1 MLFPGVQLYIQADS
15 LRSPLNSTLEPMEQL
30 LAALKDYAAI
40 VIACLAAAV
49 SIVNLFWSTRL
60 TEGRERRKV
69 VWERELNRFSE
80 LEDTAGRLV
89 EDLLCYNIRSDEEGS
104 AAREKLQ
111 FLRAATGSFLRYRAV
126 AEALRD
132 LNHAAGWYIAQDMK
146 HESKAEFEEARRNV
160 TDGFAKLIAACDE
173 TLKSAPKR
181 L

>member
-1 MLFPGVQLYIQADS
+1 MQRLLLHASQLPSQSLTFSGALVS
-15 LRSPLNSTLEPMEQL
+15 LRGVNDVRLSGNENLIAFQSLRTPLDASS
-30 LAALKDYAAI
+30 K
-40 VIACLAAAV
+40 
-49 SIVNLFWSTRL
+49 
-60 TEGRERRKV
+60 
-69 VWERELNRFSE
+69 
-80 LEDTAGRLV
+80 
-89 EDLLCYNIRSDEEGS
+89 CYNIRSDEEGS